1 MTRACQ
7 LLNVMLGLMGKF
19 IDFQTIMKKDIHPKY
34 FSEAKII
41 CACGNVITTG
51 SVKEEM
57 KVEVCS
63 ACHPFYTGKK
73 RLVDSTGR
81 VDRFKKRM
89 EKSEQLLADKIE
101 RAEKKKKPA
110 AKTVKPAAKKKVA
123 KKKVAKASK

>member
-1 MTRACQ
+1 
-7 LLNVMLGLMGKF
+7 
-19 IDFQTIMKKDIHPKY
+19 MKKDIHPKY
-34 FSEAKII
+34 YPEAKII

-51 SVKEEM
+51 SVKPEM

-89 EKSEQLLADKIE
+89 EKSEKMLADKME
-101 RAEKKKKPA
+101 KAKKKAKPAEKA
-110 AKTVKPAAKKKVA
+110 AKTVKPAAKKRVA
-123 KKKVAKASK
+123 KKKTAKATK